1 VDELG
6 LLSLLR
12 ILHFGRNRRVESCA
26 GVRDTAA
33 QRRCPSSLH
42 WTSDLHHLTTTPIMT
57 TTALQAPA
65 TRPRQL
71 MGAESQTVDKVWGR
85 VFTIMLAQE
94 GGGWVRTFV
103 VL

>member
-1 VDELG
+1 
-6 LLSLLR
+6 
-12 ILHFGRNRRVESCA
+12 
-26 GVRDTAA
+26 
-33 QRRCPSSLH
+33 
-42 WTSDLHHLTTTPIMT
+42 
-57 TTALQAPA
+57 
-65 TRPRQL
+65 